1 MNRRRASIA
10 ALACL
15 LWGLPAAAPARSV
28 VDAAGRTV
36 ELPER
41 VERVAGT
48 APPPTL
54 LVYIVA
60 PELLASVDTPVESSF
75 FASGTKFLL
84 PEFKKLPAVGGW
96 HGAARGANMESLLAL
111 NPQVVMAWRNSFVM
125 EPVLRSFERV
135 HVPVVFVEE
144 DRVADIP
151 GAIRLVGKTVG
162 REERGNTLADEAGRR
177 LDAVR
182 KRVAGIPESGRP
194 TVYYAVGPDGLMTQ
208 FGGSFHYDPI
218 LVAGGKSLFPGDQAT
233 MGGLE
238 RVSLEE
244 ILVKNPE
251 VIVTPDA
258 EFFSSV
264 GKDPRW
270 ADVKAVRDKR
280 VYLVPRDPLNFID
293 RPPSFMRILG
303 VQWLADV
310 LYPGGPTSLVQE
322 TVSFYRDFL
331 HVSISEEE
339 ARKLLGR

>member
-1 MNRRRASIA
+1 MIRLLSGALGLLFLPLGGIA
-10 ALACL
+10 AS
-15 LWGLPAAAPARSV
+15 RSV
-28 VDAAGRTV
+28 VDSAGRQV
-36 ELPER
+36 DLPSH

-60 PELLASVDTPVESSF
+60 PQLLASVDTPVESSF

-111 NPQVVMAWRNSFVM
+111 DPQVVIAWRNSFVM
-125 EPVLRSFERV
+125 EPVLRAFEKV

-144 DRVADIP
+144 DRVAAIP
-151 GAIRLVGKTVG
+151 GAIRLVGKALDQ
-162 REERGNTLADEAGRR
+162 EARGNALADDAERR
-177 LDAVR
+177 ISQVR
-182 KRVAGIPESGRP
+182 KRVDQIPEEKRP

-208 FGGSFHYDPI
+208 FGDSFHYDPI
-218 LVAGGKSLFPGDQAT
+218 LVAGGKSVFPGDQKT

-244 ILVKNPE
+244 ILVRNPE

-258 EFFSSV
+258 EFFASV
-264 GKDPRW
+264 GKDSRW
-270 ADVKAVRDKR
+270 GDVRAVRDKR

-303 VQWLADV
+303 VQWLVDV
-310 LYPGGPTSLVQE
+310 LYPGGDSDLVQE
-322 TVSFYRDFL
+322 TMSFYRDYL
-331 HVSISEEE
+331 HVTISATE
-339 ARKLLGR
+339 AKALLGR

>member
-1 MNRRRASIA
+1 MIRLVLA
-10 ALACL
+10 ALISL
-15 LWGLPAAAPARSV
+15 FLPLGGIASSRSV
-28 VDAAGRTV
+28 VDAAGRQV
-36 ELPER
+36 DLPAHL
-41 VERVAGT
+41 ERVAGT

-111 NPQVVMAWRNSFVM
+111 DPQVVIAWRNSFVM
-125 EPVLRSFERV
+125 ETVLRAFEKA
-135 HVPVVFVEE
+135 HVPVIFVEE

-151 GAIRLVGKTVG
+151 GAIRLVGKALD
-162 REERGNTLADEAGRR
+162 REARGKALADDAERR
-177 LDAVR
+177 ISQVR
-182 KRVAGIPESGRP
+182 EKIARIPENKRS

-208 FGGSFHYDPI
+208 FADSFHYDPI
-218 LVAGGKSLFPGDQAT
+218 LVAGGKSVFPGDQKT

-244 ILVKNPE
+244 ILARNPE
-251 VIVTPDA
+251 VIITPDA
-258 EFFSSV
+258 EFFAAV
-264 GKDPRW
+264 GKDSRW
-270 ADVKAVRDKR
+270 ADVRAVRDKR

-310 LYPGGPTSLVQE
+310 LYPGGDGDIIEE
-322 TVSFYRDFL
+322 TISFYRDYL
-331 HVSISEEE
+331 HVTITAPE
-339 ARKLLGR
+339 AKTLLGR

>member
-1 MNRRRASIA
+1 MRHSIGL
-10 ALACL
+10 LAGICL
-15 LWGLPAAAPARSV
+15 LSEASTVLARSV
-28 VDAAGRTV
+28 VDAAGRQV
-36 ELPER
+36 DLPAHIER
-41 VERVAGT
+41 AAGT

-111 NPQVVMAWRNSFVM
+111 DPQVVIAWRNSFVM
-125 EPVLRSFERV
+125 EPVLRSFEKV

-151 GAIRLVGKTVG
+151 GAIRLVGKVLD
-162 REERGNTLADEAGRR
+162 REARGDALAKDAERRISQ
-177 LDAVR
+177 VR
-182 KRVAGIPESGRP
+182 EKVALIPEDKRLR
-194 TVYYAVGPDGLMTQ
+194 VYYAVGPDGLMTQ
-208 FGGSFHYDPI
+208 FGDSFHYDPI
-218 LVAGGKSLFPGDQAT
+218 LMAGGKSVFPGDQKT

-238 RVSLEE
+238 RISLEE
-244 ILVKNPE
+244 ILIRNPE

-258 EFFSSV
+258 EFFASV
-264 GKDPRW
+264 GKDSRW
-270 ADVKAVRDKR
+270 AGVKAVRDNR

-303 VQWLADV
+303 IQWLADV
-310 LYPGGPTSLVQE
+310 LYPDGDADLVGE
-322 TVSFYRDFL
+322 TISFYRDYL
-331 HVSISEEE
+331 HVAISAEE
-339 ARKLLGR
+339 ARTLLGR